1 MKRFNLRVYAII
13 INDQDQ
19 ILVAD
24 ERRYGRSFTKFPG
37 GGLEWGEGFVE
48 CIKREIREELK
59 VDCEVGELF
68 YLTDFFQQSAFNEN
82 DQLVSLYY
90 NVRVP
95 DTDSIILVDHEVPLP
110 YEGEAFRWL
119 ELSEISEED
128 FTFPVD
134 KRVAEKL
141 RSLQPK

>member
-37 GGLEWGEGFVE
+37 GGLEWGEGFIE
-48 CIKREIREELK
+48 CIEREIREELS

-68 YLTDFFQQSAFNEN
+68 YITDFFQQSAFNEN

-90 NVRVP
+90 NVRIP
-95 DTDSIILVDHEVPLP
+95 DKDAIKLVEHPVPLP
-110 YEGEAFRWL
+110 YDGEEFRWL
-119 ELSEISEED
+119 ALSTISQED
-128 FTFPVD
+128 FTFPID
-134 KRVAEKL
+134 KLVADRL
-141 RSLQPK
+141 RSLQAK